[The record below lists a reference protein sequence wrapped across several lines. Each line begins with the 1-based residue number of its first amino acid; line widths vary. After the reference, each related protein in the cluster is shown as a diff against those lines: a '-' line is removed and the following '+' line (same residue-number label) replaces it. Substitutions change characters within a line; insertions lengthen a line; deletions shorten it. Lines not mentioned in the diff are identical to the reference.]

1 LKGYWIIFGSD
12 VIDSDAQQEY
22 GRLWAPI
29 GKKYGAKIRVLE
41 PGSLVETQSSK
52 RVLAVEFPSYEQ
64 AKACYNDAAYGE
76 AKQFALRASSREL
89 IIIEGDLA

>member
-1 LKGYWIIFGSD
+1 MKGYWIIFGSD
-12 VIDSDAQQEY
+12 VIDSEAMQEY
-22 GRLWAPI
+22 SRLWAPI
-29 GKKYGAKIRVLE
+29 GEKYGAKLRVFE
-41 PGSLVETQSSK
+41 PSALVEAQHSK